1 MYIGWY
7 MKTNLITAL
16 PETSV
21 LKARDLMS
29 QNRISHLPVA
39 DKEGRLVGIVT
50 DRNLKE
56 AWASPATTLSAHE
69 LTYVLQ
75 KLTVSS
81 IMVKKTITATPDMTI
96 ERGARIIHENKIG
109 ALPVLKGE
117 KLVGII
123 TITDLMEV
131 LLTALG
137 LTDDSRRLSILVKD
151 RIGVLADVGKL
162 MAESNINIRSMIT
175 VPLKGH
181 EGAWQLMLR
190 FNEDSF
196 ARAAQILESDGY
208 TVITKYVEDIT
219 PYLTNLQ

>member
-7 MKTNLITAL
+7 MKANLITAL

-21 LKARDLMS
+21 LKARDMMN
-29 QNRISHLPVA
+29 QNRISHLPVT
-39 DKEGRLVGIVT
+39 DKEGRLLGIVT

-81 IMVKKTITATPDMTI
+81 IMVKKIITATPDMTI
-96 ERGARIIHENKIG
+96 ERGARIIHANKIG

-131 LLTALG
+131 LLMALG
-137 LTDDSRRLSILVKD
+137 LADDTRRLSILVKD

-162 MAESNINIRSMIT
+162 MAGNSINIRSMIT
-175 VPLKGH
+175 VPLKNH
-181 EGAWQLMLR
+181 EGVWQLMLR
-190 FNEDSF
+190 FNEESF
-196 ARAAQILESDGY
+196 AGAGKLLESEGY
-208 TVITKYVEDIT
+208 TVIAEYVEDLT
-219 PYLTNLQ
+219 PYLAHLQ